1 MWNFQI
7 ACVNG
12 NQAKYIISFLSK
24 EELERDQPMDTSDTD
39 NVEVTK
45 YVLFIKISQA
55 EYLFFKKFSEIQL
68 IINFDQLLVGNLAGV
83 MCKFVKNNLTFCL
96 YFISWRY
103 NFVCFLRGKLK
114 LKDILI
120 VPIEEHLRVSC
131 CLQCYDCVVYK
142 PSNNEFEFLTFITAD
157 I

>member
-1 MWNFQI
+1 MAIKQNILF
-7 ACVNG
+7 C
-12 NQAKYIISFLSK
+12 FLSK
-24 EELERDQPMDTSDTD
+24 EELERNQPMDTSDTN

-45 YVLFIKISQA
+45 YVLFIKIGQT
-55 EYLFFKKFSEIQL
+55 EFLFIIEFSEIQL
-68 IINFDQLLVGNLAGV
+68 IINFDQLLSGNLTGV
-83 MCKFVKNNLTFCL
+83 MCNLVKNTLTFFL
-96 YFISWRY
+96 YFISLWRY
-103 NFVCFLRGKLK
+103 NFVCFFREKLK